1 MIASVQKAPRLTQD
15 VANRIVSEI
24 YAIEGSA
31 TPLPSER
38 DQNFL
43 IKIQKPDREGGCNN
57 EQFVLKIANSE
68 ESLEFLEL
76 QNQMMQFLGAR
87 QIDLEFPRIVPTRTG
102 DNIARITDED
112 GRRHFVRLLTW
123 IEGVCFAEVQPHGR
137 KLLASLGRRW
147 RKWMRRWSN
156 SLIRRRAATFIG
168 TCAVPRGRRNS
179 SDSCLIIGVN

>member
-15 VANRIVSEI
+15 VAERIVSEI

-43 IKIQKPDREGGCNN
+43 IKARKPGRQGGC

-87 QIDLEFPRIVPTRTG
+87 QIDLEFPRIVPTKAG
-102 DNIARITDED
+102 E
-112 GRRHFVRLLTW
+112 
-123 IEGVCFAEVQPHGR
+123 
-137 KLLASLGRRW
+137 
-147 RKWMRRWSN
+147 
-156 SLIRRRAATFIG
+156 
-168 TCAVPRGRRNS
+168 
-179 SDSCLIIGVN
+179 